1 MMLHTPPSFDS
12 AVFGNL
18 PDVMVQE
25 LLERSSEVSDA
36 LTCRVKKL
44 AGKQPK
50 LRDRA
55 LREGIIKPL
64 PDSVPDLDGK
74 TVVAVDGSAT
84 VERMAGTDV
93 YAAAAVR
100 VAGYGGKVEAK
111 PEKCKV
117 SMHEVE
123 GLAHGARINQALMV
137 MHECKLILESPADL
151 VLVDGTIFT
160 MILNVGIGLE
170 EADDKHDPLSRA
182 LKCHWFGDRCDAE
195 GLRDAIPSLLVAKR
209 IASIPKRSTA
219 ANEFESFTAIF
230 KGEYAKMSGIA
241 TANLILKA
249 GEYTKPLDLPT
260 PRLFRGNAPMSSQY
274 RTDLNVL
281 LEELQV
287 VYFRPQE
294 WSPAYRIEIA
304 PRVARDED
312 LLQRQ
317 LALIREQCV
326 NPAMREP
333 FPLYL
338 ADRFVRSLPKGMAAV
353 VSAVRGEVTA
363 RSGNVDLAFNVLSPG
378 RTEPYQEVESE

>member
-1 MMLHTPPSFDS
+1 MLHTPQGFDG

-18 PDVMVQE
+18 PDVMVQA

-36 LTCRVKKL
+36 LTDRVNEL
-44 AGKQPK
+44 AEQQRS
-50 LRDRA
+50 LRERA
-55 LREGIIKPL
+55 EAEGIIIKL
-64 PDSVPDLDGK
+64 PDSVPDAEGK

-100 VAGYGGKVEAK
+100 VAGYGAEVGTK
-111 PEKCKV
+111 PEKSKV
-117 SMHEVE
+117 SMHQVE

-170 EADDKHDPLSRA
+170 EADDKHDPLSLA

-230 KGEYAKMSGIA
+230 KGEYANMSGIA

-274 RTDLNVL
+274 RADLNVL

-287 VYFRPQE
+287 VYFRPHE
-294 WSPAYRIEIA
+294 WSPAYRIELA
-304 PRVARDED
+304 PRVVLDED

-317 LALIREQCV
+317 LALIRKQCV
-326 NPAMREP
+326 NSSMREP
-333 FPLYL
+333 YPLYL
-338 ADRFVRSLPKGMAAV
+338 ADRFVRSLGKGMAAV
-353 VSAVRGEVTA
+353 VEAVRGQVT
-363 RSGNVDLAFNVLSPG
+363 SDSENVELTSRFISPG
-378 RTEPYQEVESE
+378 RTEPFREVEPE

>member
-1 MMLHTPPSFDS
+1 MLHTPQGFDG

-18 PDVMVQE
+18 PDVMVQA
-25 LLERSSEVSDA
+25 LLERSSDVSKA
-36 LTCRVKKL
+36 LTDRVNEL
-44 AGKQPK
+44 AEQQRS
-50 LRDRA
+50 LRERA
-55 LREGIIKPL
+55 DAEGIIIKL

-100 VAGYGGKVEAK
+100 VSGYGAAVDAK
-111 PEKCKV
+111 PEKSKV
-117 SMHEVE
+117 SMHQVE

-170 EADDKHDPLSRA
+170 EADDKHDPLSLA

-230 KGEYAKMSGIA
+230 KGEYANMSGIA

-274 RTDLNVL
+274 RSDLNVL

-287 VYFRPQE
+287 VYFRPHE
-294 WSPAYRIEIA
+294 WSPAYRIEFA
-304 PRVARDED
+304 PRVVLDEG

-317 LALIREQCV
+317 LALIRKQCV

-353 VSAVRGEVTA
+353 VAAVRGEVTA
-363 RSGNVDLAFNVLSPG
+363 QSGNVDLAFNVLSPG